1 MCMDDV
7 YISFAL
13 ISVRVSNELGAN
25 CPKAAKFSVIIAVST
40 SALLGLLFAATTLIF
55 KKQLPKLFTDDPEVI
70 RKTSKLGYLLSATIA
85 LNSMQPVLSGIDR

>member
-1 MCMDDV
+1 MDDV

-40 SALLGLLFAATTLIF
+40 SALLGLLFTAMTLIF
-55 KKQLPKLFTDDPEVI
+55 RKQLPKLFTDDPEVI
-70 RKTSKLGYLLSATIA
+70 RKTSKLGYLLGATIA
-85 LNSMQPVLSGIDR
+85 SNSMQPVLSGIDR